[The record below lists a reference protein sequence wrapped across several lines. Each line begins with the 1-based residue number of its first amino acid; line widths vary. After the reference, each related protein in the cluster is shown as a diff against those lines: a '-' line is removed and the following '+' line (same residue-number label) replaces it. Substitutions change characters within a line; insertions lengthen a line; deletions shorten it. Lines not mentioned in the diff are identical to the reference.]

1 MPRDNANHQSS
12 RGQWFMGLCVLVG
25 LIGLGWLLAGGM
37 VKFKELDRTVS
48 VKGLAEREM
57 PADIAL
63 WPIQFIN
70 AENDL
75 SLLYSG
81 LEDDAA
87 AVKTFLKEQGFTEEE
102 ITISA
107 PSITDK
113 IAQSYGGNNRVEL
126 RYSANQTVTV
136 YSTKIDLVRQ
146 AKRQLVSLG
155 KQGLTLTGDTYDTRT
170 QFIFTGL
177 NEIKPA
183 MVEEATRNARQV
195 AEKFAADSNSKLGKI
210 RKARQGQFSINDRD
224 SNTPHIKKV
233 RVVSTIEYYLS
244 D

>member
-1 MPRDNANHQSS
+1 MMSQTQGRN
-12 RGQWFMGLCVLVG
+12 QWFLGVCILAG
-25 LIGLGWLLAGGM
+25 LIGLGWMLAEGL
-37 VKFKELDRTVS
+37 VNFKEMDRSVS

-57 PADIAL
+57 PANIAL
-63 WPIQFIN
+63 WPIQFIH

-75 SLLYSG
+75 GLLYSG
-81 LEDDAA
+81 LEDNAA
-87 AVKTFLKEQGFTEEE
+87 AVTAFLEKQGFSPEE
-102 ITISA
+102 ITVSA

-113 IAQSYGGNNRVEL
+113 VAQSYGGNNRVEL

-136 YSTKIDLVRQ
+136 YSEKIDLVRQ

-155 KQGLTLTGDTYDTRT
+155 KQGLTLTGDNYDSRT
-170 QFIFTGL
+170 QYIFTGL

-195 AEKFAADSNSKLGKI
+195 AEKFAADSNSRLGKI
-210 RKARQGQFSINDRD
+210 RQARQGQFSINDRD
-224 SNTPHIKKV
+224 SNTPHIKKI